1 VAVPSER
8 DDDEARRRLSAWLAA
23 QVGTRTVELGPLD
36 RPGLSGYSNETILLD
51 AAWDDGSGRQERSL
65 VIRVEPTGHTVFPDT
80 AFEEQARVM
89 RALRAEGSVPVPEVL
104 WFEEDPEVLGA
115 RFLVMGRVPGRVPP
129 DNPSYHTEGWFSA
142 LAPATQQ
149 RTWWSGLDAMAAV
162 HAVDRGAVGLDWVE
176 PRTSR
181 QLAADTRDYIAFATD
196 GAGFRLLEEVL
207 DELEATVPP
216 EVEPA
221 LCWGDARIG
230 NIIFEADGTVA
241 AVLDWEMV
249 TAGDPVQD
257 LAWFLVIDR
266 SHHEAFGVPR
276 LAALPDREATAA
288 RWAQRTGRSAEH
300 LAWFEMLGAVR
311 YGAIV
316 ARVLHLLDRNGILPG
331 AIEMAFDNPG
341 SQLVERLLAER
352 S

>member
-8 DDDEARRRLSAWLAA
+8 DDDEARERLSAWLAGR
-23 QVGTRTVELGPLD
+23 VGAPTVDLGPLD

-51 AAWDDGSGRQERSL
+51 AAWDGGAHRVERSL
-65 VIRVEPTGHTVFPDT
+65 VIRVEPTGHTVFPET

-104 WFEEDPEVLGA
+104 WFEDDPEVLGA
-115 RFLVMGRVPGRVPP
+115 RFLVMERVAGRVPP

-142 LAPATQQ
+142 QASELQE

-162 HAVDRGAVGLDWVE
+162 HAVDRDAAGLAWVE
-176 PRTSR
+176 PCSSR
-181 QLAADTRDYIAFATD
+181 QLAADTRDYVGFATD
-196 GAGFRLLEEVL
+196 GAGFPLLEDVL

-230 NIIFEADGTVA
+230 NIIFDDDGAVA

-257 LAWFLVIDR
+257 LAWFLAIDR

-276 LAALPDREATAA
+276 LPALPDREATAA
-288 RWAQRTGRSAEH
+288 RWEERTGRSAEH
-300 LAWFEMLGAVR
+300 LAWYEMLSAVR

-316 ARVLHLLDRNGILPG
+316 ARVLHLLDHNGIFPG